1 MVIFH
6 PYPVSLQTY
15 IEQNRM
21 STFLFSELVFGPV
34 KSRRLGI
41 SLGINL
47 LPVDRK
53 VCNYNCIY
61 CECGWT
67 LDMKK
72 KSLPKASEV
81 LYALEERLKDMHKKQ
96 EKPDV
101 LTFAGNGEPTMHPQ
115 FIEIVEGVTRLRSE
129 YCPEAKVA
137 VLSNATLSGKSS
149 VIEALKKVD
158 DIILKLDSA
167 FPETLQLLNQP
178 VNNTVT
184 PDKIIENLLHYK
196 GLFILQTLF
205 LKGQF
210 EGKIIDNTTDDEVD
224 AWLKVV
230 EQTQPRKVMIY
241 TLNRDTPAKGLIKL
255 TQAELEKIAQK
266 VRNLGFEV
274 QVSA

>member
-1 MVIFH
+1 
-6 PYPVSLQTY
+6 
-15 IEQNRM
+15 M

-47 LPVDRK
+47 LPVDCK

-72 KSLPKASEV
+72 KNLPKANDV
-81 LYALEERLKDMHKKQ
+81 LFALEQRLKDMRIKQ

-115 FIEIVEGVTRLRSE
+115 FIEIVEGVIRLRNE
-129 YCPEAKVA
+129 YCADAKVA
-137 VLSNATLSGKSS
+137 VLSNATLSGKKF

-178 VNNTVT
+178 ANKTIT
-184 PDKIIENLLHYK
+184 PAKIIENLLHYK
-196 GLFILQTLF
+196 GIFILQTLF
-205 LKGQF
+205 MKGQF
-210 EGKIIDNTTDDEVD
+210 EDKTIDNTTEAEVD
-224 AWLKVV
+224 AWLKVL

-241 TLNRDTPAKGLIKL
+241 TLNRDTPAKGLLKL
-255 TQAELEKIAQK
+255 SLPELEKIAEK